1 VFTLVRN
8 GEIESIQSALNGSL
22 FHTLLISLILM
33 IIQNTFTLIP
43 LILLIT
49 INVTLFGFF
58 YGFIWSWLTS
68 IIAAVI
74 VFIGVRYYFQDQLMK
89 KMNAKLID
97 KVEKNGFLY
106 VFGARMFPFVPTSI
120 INIVTG
126 LSSIQFKQFILGTMI
141 GNFIYIFVLSLIPLG
156 LLSKN
161 IDKYVLGIIIVLS
174 VISFYLYKK
183 LNNRTKRNKL
193 IKMNVN
199 DQQGHKGDDR
209 NF

>member
-8 GEIESIQSALNGSL
+8 GDIESIQSALKGSL
-22 FHTLLISLILM
+22 FHKLLISLILM

-49 INVTLFGFF
+49 INITLFGFF
-58 YGFIWSWLTS
+58 YGFIWSWFTS

-74 VFIGVRYYFQDQLMK
+74 VFIGVRYYFQDRLLEKIDANLME
-89 KMNAKLID
+89 
-97 KVEKNGFLY
+97 KVEENGFLY
-106 VFGARMFPFVPTSI
+106 VFAARMFPFVPTSI

-126 LSSIQFKQFILGTMI
+126 LSSIQFKQFILGTVI
-141 GNFIYIFVLSLIPLG
+141 GNFIYLFVLSFIPLG

-161 IDKYVLGIIIVLS
+161 TEKYVLGIIIVLS

-193 IKMNVN
+193 INLNVN
-199 DQQGHKGDDR
+199 EQQGHKGGDG